1 VVLPPDFNVARVISI
16 PGTRGIIETKAP
28 VTFTQPFSGP
38 GELGFNSY
46 EGEVTLITANT
57 HEGGTFIESGMVRI
71 HADSALGAVDKPLTL
86 GGQSV
91 LAASQDLTIPATRTI
106 RMGGGGIDTT
116 GVKIHV
122 MGNIGGINGNS
133 ANITGTGILRFDGA
147 LTGGAYITDSTL
159 AGTCTLDDFVTVRG
173 SATLS
178 PGTDTAKGT
187 ITMSNLRMNE
197 GTLRVKVGDAASDKL
212 VVTEGLVFEM
222 TAKLEVL
229 VAGTV
234 VAGETFTVVEK
245 TGTAPHN
252 TSFYSA
258 SGEYLGNGQS
268 FSHGGV
274 IWTIDYQGGDG
285 NEVTITAL
293 NGNAVPLAPP
303 GFADLMLT
311 PPSSSDPGSLDS
323 YPKVSGRVVSG
334 VPGSTVFLES
344 STDLGQSDDWSQM
357 QTFIL
362 DAAGEALI
370 TDIFDFDAF
379 AAPRNF
385 FRLRVP

>member
-1 VVLPPDFNVARVISI
+1 
-16 PGTRGIIETKAP
+16 
-28 VTFTQPFSGP
+28 
-38 GELGFNSY
+38 
-46 EGEVTLITANT
+46 
-57 HEGGTFIESGMVRI
+57 
-71 HADSALGAVDKPLTL
+71 
-86 GGQSV
+86 
-91 LAASQDLTIPATRTI
+91 
-106 RMGGGGIDTT
+106 
-116 GVKIHV
+116 

-229 VAGTV
+229 VAGAV

-303 GFADLMLT
+303 GFADLVLT
-311 PPSSSDPGSLDS
+311 PPSSSDPDSLDS
-323 YPKVSGRVVSG
+323 YPKVSGKVVSG

-344 STDLGQSDDWSQM
+344 STDLGQTDDWSLM
-357 QTFIL
+357 ETFTL
-362 DAAGEALI
+362 DTAGEGVFSDL
-370 TDIFDFDAF
+370 FSFDAP

-385 FRLRVP
+385 YRLRVP